1 MAVGYLNF
9 NTLHTVVEL
18 TDLIATHY
26 GAHIWN
32 IRTVKDRDNG
42 VVVGKGPYK
51 GDDVYTEGA
60 ATAFEGVVRETT
72 ASGRYLIEVTKAD
85 GAILLA
91 QPEENYYEFETAA
104 KAPSQFY
111 NAQGDVVRGY
121 SLTVGDRFAVSK
133 EGFTT
138 VPSKETIGKTVTADA
153 DTKKFVIGA

>member
-1 MAVGYLNF
+1 MAVGFVNF
-9 NTLHTVVEL
+9 NTLHTVAEL

-32 IRTVKDRDNG
+32 IHITKDHDNG
-42 VVVGKGPYK
+42 VVVGKGAYE

-60 ATAFEGVVRETT
+60 ATAFEGVIREVT

-91 QPEENYYEFETAA
+91 QPEKNYYEFETMA
-104 KAPSQFY
+104 KNPSQFY
-111 NAQGDVVRGY
+111 NAQGDVVRG
-121 SLTVGDRFAVSK
+121 LQLVVGDRFAVSK

-138 VPSKETIGKTVTADA
+138 DPSKSIGKTVTADA